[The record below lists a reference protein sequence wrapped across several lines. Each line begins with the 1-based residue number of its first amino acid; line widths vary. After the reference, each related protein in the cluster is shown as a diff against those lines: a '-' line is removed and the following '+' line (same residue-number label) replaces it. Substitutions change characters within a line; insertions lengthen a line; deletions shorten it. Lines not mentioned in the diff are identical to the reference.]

1 MQHLHCCAGFS
12 LVSESRGY
20 SLVTVCELPVV
31 IASRIAEHRLYGVQA
46 SVVTAHGLNS
56 CGAWALEHRLS
67 GCGAP
72 A

>member
-1 MQHLHCCAGFS
+1 MQALHCCAGFS

-20 SLVTVCELPVV
+20 SLVAVRELPVV
-31 IASRIAEHRLYGVQA
+31 TASPVAEHRLYGAQA
-46 SVVTAHGLNS
+46 SVVTAHGLNGH
-56 CGAWALEHRLS
+56 GAWALEHRLG